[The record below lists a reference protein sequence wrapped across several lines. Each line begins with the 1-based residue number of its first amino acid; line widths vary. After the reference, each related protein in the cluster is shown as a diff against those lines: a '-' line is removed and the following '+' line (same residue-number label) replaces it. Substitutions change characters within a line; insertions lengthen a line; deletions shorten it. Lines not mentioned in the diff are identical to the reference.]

1 MAWRA
6 VSACLCALLAC
17 VGARAAEG
25 SASALRVQLEQLPGG
40 GNTLV
45 SRQIG
50 LHGSAPARCVPDV
63 SRVVVDGID
72 LSIELKTP
80 QTGCDANRQQPFS
93 LRVDPATSAGVP
105 ILPGQVYRVRV
116 YANNGGTSQL
126 LAFHLLDTNTPTS
139 APTPENGFWWSEAST
154 ENGAA
159 SPGNGASIEL
169 QDGQLAIGLFGF
181 NDTGAATWY
190 FGTARPSGR
199 VATASLVQLANGD
212 PPFAPSGSQPVAQ
225 AGPRI
230 EIEFL
235 SPSRAHA
242 WLVRNESGRDVEVRA
257 LTLARSRF
265 AAGAIGNA
273 WNGQWVLVPDEG
285 GAPRVF
291 DFSAPVSQ
299 DAETFHLAD
308 AGSDAGLD
316 CRLANGAQRP
326 ELCTL
331 SVAATVLADF
341 DQIGIDHLAGRSST
355 GARVKLV
362 RVPR

>member
-1 MAWRA
+1 M
-6 VSACLCALLAC
+6 SACVCALLAC
-17 VGARAAEG
+17 AGARAADG
-25 SASALRVQLEQLPGG
+25 NASALRVQLDPVAT
-40 GNTLV
+40 GNATLV

-50 LHGSAPARCVPDV
+50 LYGSAPARCAPEV
-63 SRVVVDGID
+63 SRVIVDGVD
-72 LSIELKTP
+72 LSVELKAP
-80 QTGCDANRQQPFS
+80 QTGCDANRTQAFG
-93 LRVDPATSAGVP
+93 LHVDPAASAGVP

-126 LAFHLLDTNTPTS
+126 LAFHLLDTNTPAS
-139 APTPENGFWWSEAST
+139 APTPENGFWWSEASA
-154 ENGAA
+154 ESGAA
-159 SPGNGASIEL
+159 SAGNGASIEL

-181 NDTGAATWY
+181 NDGGAATWY
-190 FGTARPSGR
+190 FGTARPNGR
-199 VATASLVQLANGD
+199 VAAASLVQLANGD

-225 AGPRI
+225 PGPRI

-242 WLVRNESGRDVEVRA
+242 WLVRNEAGRDVEVRA

-265 AAGAIGNA
+265 AAGAVGNA
-273 WNGQWVLVPDEG
+273 WNGQWVLVPDDS

-291 DFSAPVSQ
+291 DFSASASQ

-326 ELCTL
+326 QLCTL
-331 SVAATVLADF
+331 SVAATALADF
-341 DQIGIDHLAGRSST
+341 DQIGLDHLAGRSST